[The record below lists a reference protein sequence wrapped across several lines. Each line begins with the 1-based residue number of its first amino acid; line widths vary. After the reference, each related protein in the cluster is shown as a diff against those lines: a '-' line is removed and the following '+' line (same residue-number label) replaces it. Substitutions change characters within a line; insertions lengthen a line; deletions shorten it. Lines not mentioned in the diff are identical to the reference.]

1 MKRLGWVVCVAC
13 AATFLIACA
22 EETTSRDRTNV
33 QQPVDA
39 GSEASTSDAGTP
51 DPEDGRDTDPAS
63 CYAACSN
70 STFTCT
76 PGGLVASVTPDSA
89 GCTGTLGP
97 AGSPTTQTLKLDC
110 GAKKVCIEG
119 TCVDGRYNATT
130 FAYTPS
136 SGSQIVCTRE

>member
-1 MKRLGWVVCVAC
+1 MTRLIGIGC
-13 AATFLIACA
+13 AAMLVVACA
-22 EETTSRDRTNV
+22 EESTSKERTNV
-33 QQPVDA
+33 TPPAGDG

-70 STFTCT
+70 STFTCA

-89 GCTGTLGP
+89 GCTGTIGP

-110 GAKKVCIEG
+110 GAKKVCIES
-119 TCVDGRYNATT
+119 TCADGRYSATT

-136 SGSQIVCTRE
+136 GGSQIVCTRE